1 MWKTQ
6 LLLLVTSVTSCWC
19 LQEVSVTS
27 TFRRLGSLATGLN
40 YAHIHGNIDF
50 RGLQLAQHQVVEALE
65 ERMKQSATR
74 EEKTLLDAIRPQLDI
89 ATKTL
94 EDLQV
99 LFFGQQTHR
108 PKRQLF
114 LGIAMALG
122 LVGAGSSIYTATE
135 VSKLHVEIAS
145 VRSDFQHVA
154 HMLESEAQVVN
165 KLAADVHSVSKVC
178 QVTLGRLLEE
188 ENKLN
193 MLTGVMG
200 LMSVVNNFNAEL
212 SAWGRGLES
221 LANGKLHPS
230 LTDHRKLRHAVSVIN
245 GKAKAVG
252 RRILHDNDNAIFT
265 APVSYLATSDG
276 NIIFIAHIPLVEQ
289 EPLELFE
296 YLSTPVKHADFYL
309 EVTAQNRILAM
320 DSRGQT
326 GLEMSH
332 EDLLR
337 CQSEEQHNGQMFI
350 CSNTNLVRNNIRST
364 CLGAIF
370 FNQQREVEEC
380 CEHLMM
386 RNISE
391 QVRQISK
398 TEIMVFTN
406 TETTVTEKCRNGTRY
421 HQIMGGLVKMTTV
434 PGCELSTKEFTFR
447 SLEDIDLSENNMERK
462 VTTTKFAFLK
472 QRTDKEIQEALR
484 SLKEMKEP
492 EHIKV
497 DQLEAWMKERDQE
510 TWSDNMSSAKAGVAG
525 AVGFS
530 AIVVILCLYI
540 KYQRSKCAKN

>member
-6 LLLLVTSVTSCWC
+6 LLLLVTLVTSCLC
-19 LQEVSVTS
+19 LQEVAVTS

-40 YAHIHGNIDF
+40 YAHIHGSIDF
-50 RGLQLAQHQVVEALE
+50 RGLQLAQRQVVHALE
-65 ERMKQSATR
+65 ERMRQSTSR
-74 EEKTLLDAIRPQLDI
+74 EEKTLLDAIKPQLDI

-99 LFFGQQTHR
+99 LFFGRPSHR

-135 VSKLHVEIAS
+135 VTKLHAEISS

-154 HMLESEAQVVN
+154 HMLERDAQVVN
-165 KLAADVHSVSKVC
+165 KLATDVHTVSKIC
-178 QVTLGRLLEE
+178 QVILGRLLEE
-188 ENKLN
+188 EDKLN
-193 MLTGVMG
+193 MLTGIMG

-230 LTDHRKLRHAVSVIN
+230 LTDHGKLRHAISVID
-245 GKAKAVG
+245 GKAKAAG

-265 APVSYLATSDG
+265 APVSYLATSEG

-296 YLSTPVKHADFYL
+296 YLSTPVKHEDFYL

-350 CSNTNLVRNNIRST
+350 CSNTNLVRNDIRST

-370 FNQQREVEEC
+370 FNRQQEVEER
-380 CEHLMM
+380 CEHLLM
-386 RNISE
+386 RNITE

-398 TEIMVFTN
+398 TEIMVFAN
-406 TETTVTEKCRNGTRY
+406 TETTVTEKCRNGTRF
-421 HQIMGGLVKMTTV
+421 HQIMGGLVKMSTV
-434 PGCELSTKEFTFR
+434 PGCELSTKDFTFR
-447 SLEDIDLSENNMERK
+447 SLEDIDLSENSVERK
-462 VTTTKFAFLK
+462 IRTTKFAFLK

-497 DQLEAWMKERDQE
+497 DQLEAWMKERDQD

-525 AVGFS
+525 AIGFL
-530 AIVVILCLYI
+530 AIVAILSLFI
-540 KYQRSKCAKN
+540 KYKLSNASKK